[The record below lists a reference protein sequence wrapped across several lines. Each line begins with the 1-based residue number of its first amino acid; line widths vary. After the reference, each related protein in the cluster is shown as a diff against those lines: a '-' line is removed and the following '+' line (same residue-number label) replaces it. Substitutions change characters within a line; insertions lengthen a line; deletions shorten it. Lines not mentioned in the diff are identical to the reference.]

1 MQTCEVCDSL
11 CRAGGLSEQQLVE
24 QPKNAAALNTLGRAR
39 FRTRD
44 VVHLQTLTVV
54 SFHAHHGVFD
64 TLDCPKKA
72 LAQTATGR
80 SAACTA
86 DNADTIFKLRVSV

>member
-1 MQTCEVCDSL
+1 MQTCEVYDSL
-11 CRAGGLSEQQLVE
+11 CRAGSLSVQQ
-24 QPKNAAALNTLGRAR
+24 LGRAR

-54 SFHAHHGVFD
+54 SFHAHHGVLD
-64 TLDCPKKA
+64 ALDCPKKA

-86 DNADTIFKLRVSV
+86 DDADTIFKLRLSV